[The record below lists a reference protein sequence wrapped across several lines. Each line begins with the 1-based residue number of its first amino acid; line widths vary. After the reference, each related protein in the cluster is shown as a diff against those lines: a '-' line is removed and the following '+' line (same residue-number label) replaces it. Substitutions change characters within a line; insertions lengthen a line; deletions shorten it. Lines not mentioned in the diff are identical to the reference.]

1 MENYTGTYLRF
12 VWTTSATAAIVF
24 YGLWAFER
32 DGHSGSWFAVSVIP
46 ITIAVLRYAV
56 DVDGGMAGEP
66 EDIVLCDRVLQL
78 LGVAWVAIICT
89 AIAFA

>member
-1 MENYTGTYLRF
+1 M
-12 VWTTSATAAIVF
+12 
-24 YGLWAFER
+24 
-32 DGHSGSWFAVSVIP
+32 IP

-66 EDIVLCDRVLQL
+66 EDIVLGDRVLQL